1 MRLPTPRAVMFDMT
15 GTLHPQTHIAAAAM
29 ASTQVVLDRN
39 EHLAVTDSLP
49 VLQRSMRDAFAV
61 HRATGFY
68 LMRDVLATGHR
79 LAWPQLGV
87 EVDDAL
93 LTDVLDAFE
102 ATLVTVIEPYPS
114 AIAVLEVIRRNG
126 IATAIVS
133 VNDEQL
139 LQDSVDA
146 CGLRPYFDLVL
157 SSEAARSCKPEPGMF
172 EQAMSVLGVAASD
185 TVFVGDMP
193 EFDIVG
199 ARRIGMRTVLTTEDA
214 SFIGELHDAG
224 PDGVP
229 DATIASLAELPA
241 LLGLE

>member
-1 MRLPTPRAVMFDMT
+1 MQHSFGVH
-15 GTLHPQTHIAAAAM
+15 GAA
-29 ASTQVVLDRN
+29 
-39 EHLAVTDSLP
+39 
-49 VLQRSMRDAFAV
+49 
-61 HRATGFY
+61 GYY

-79 LAWPQLGV
+79 GVWPQLGV
-87 EVDDAL
+87 ALDDAL

-102 ATLVTVIEPYPS
+102 TTLVTVIEPYPS
-114 AIAVLEVIRRNG
+114 AIEVLATIRAHG

-139 LQDSVDA
+139 LQDCVDA
-146 CGLRPYFDLVL
+146 CGLRPYFDVVL

-172 EQAMSVLGVAASD
+172 ELAMRALAVPAAD

-193 EFDIVG
+193 EMDIVG
-199 ARRIGMRTVLTTEDA
+199 AKRVGMCTVLTTEGA
-214 SFIGELHDAG
+214 GFIGELHDAG

-241 LLGLE
+241 LLGLG